1 MRSTRWAALVA
12 AGTLMLSGCAEGGNT
27 AARDTSPQSP
37 VGAGATAPVTGAAGA
52 PEEGAG
58 PSPAA
63 KMVCDPEIRERIAQI
78 LALPDPPQPGSTWS
92 QGLFSCLYR
101 LPTGTL
107 TLSVQE
113 SASPAAA
120 RINFESVKERRGP
133 MKDIEGLANLGFP
146 AAQSS
151 TGTVAFVKD
160 SFTLTADATGLSE
173 PVGPHGITRTALA
186 YQVATDVLA
195 CWSDG

>member
-1 MRSTRWAALVA
+1 MRSTRWAALIA
-12 AGTLMLSGCAEGGNT
+12 AGTLMLSGCAEGGLGSSRE
-27 AARDTSPQSP
+27 AGPQTP
-37 VGAGATAPVTGAAGA
+37 VGAVTTGPVAGATGAAG
-52 PEEGAG
+52 ESAG
-58 PSPAA
+58 PSAAA

-78 LALPDPPQPGSTWS
+78 LALPDPPQPASTWS
-92 QGLFSCLYR
+92 QGLFSCVYG

-120 RINFESVKERRGP
+120 RINFESLKKRLGP
-133 MKDIEGLANLGFP
+133 ASEIEGLANLGLP
-146 AAQSS
+146 ASQSS
-151 TGTVAFVKD
+151 TGTVVFLKD

-173 PVGPHGITRTALA
+173 PIGPHRITRSALA

-195 CWSDG
+195 CWSE